1 MSEER
6 EPLAR
11 RILRAMTGQ
20 PAPAR
25 APEPQP
31 VEETIDL
38 TDEHTWPRAPES
50 NTYNPAI
57 PAWRPPEPGWT
68 AEMEQAANDARE
80 ADMTLEERNK
90 HRRLRFA
97 MRRKWELEQEAE
109 ARKTAVERQAE
120 LEERGRKY
128 GSLSQ
133 PTVSGVDEGGLA
145 HYQRMADERRKAAM
159 RAEREAIRAQNTDPR
174 WADPRLGLG
183 GPGSRNDPR
192 AHRE

>member
-1 MSEER
+1 VSGER
-6 EPLAR
+6 EPLGR
-11 RILRAMTGQ
+11 RILRAVTGQ
-20 PAPAR
+20 PVPAQ
-25 APEPQP
+25 PLEPQP

-38 TDEHTWPRAPES
+38 TDEHMWPRAAES
-50 NTYNPAI
+50 YTYNPAI

-80 ADMTLEERNK
+80 ADMTQEERNK

-97 MRRKWELEQEAE
+97 TRRKWELEQEAE
-109 ARKTAVERQAE
+109 RRKTAAERQAE

-133 PTVSGVDEGGLA
+133 PTVSGVDEGGYA
-145 HYQRMADERRKAAM
+145 HYQRAADERRKAAM

-183 GPGSRNDPR
+183 GRRDGDDPR
-192 AHRE
+192 AQ